1 MKFKVGDKVQY
12 DSGDWLFHG
21 TVAAVI
27 DNSICPCYRLI
38 VDHMEK
44 KNCRFSITQ
53 FEFELE
59 ADNEGDNDLNKRKW
73 EQFEMEYFKKF
84 QDAQKKEVVPV
95 VVTPAPVQV
104 IIPEPAQVT
113 IPESVKAI
121 IPEPVKVI
129 IPEPVLL
136 PDYESQPEPEE
147 QQVAV
152 QQELEPEV
160 VEPQVI
166 ETSKRRRGETWFYYL
181 DLYKAGAKSNAI
193 YNWVADNRRQFKAGK
208 LKQDKFEKLAEIN
221 FSFDTPRK
229 KGIEVVIEEVEE
241 PQIME
246 EPIIVEEPQE
256 EAPKKRR
263 GDIWGNHLE
272 LYKTGV
278 RNSSIYN
285 WVGDNR
291 RQYKAGTLSEDRILR
306 LIEIGFAFNAR
317 PITKKAP
324 VEESPISKI
333 SDSWERNY
341 ELFKSGER
349 SGAIFAW
356 ISQNRRNFKKGSLK
370 PEHLEKLNA
379 IKFPFEIRKKLS

>member
-21 TVAAVI
+21 TITAVI

-44 KNCRFSITQ
+44 KNCKFSITQ

-59 ADNEGDNDLNKRKW
+59 ADSEGDNDLNKRKW

-84 QDAQKKEVVPV
+84 QDAQKKEDVPV
-95 VVTPAPVQV
+95 VIKPEPVQV
-104 IIPEPAQVT
+104 IIPEP
-113 IPESVKAI
+113 VKAI
-121 IPEPVKVI
+121 IPEPV
-129 IPEPVLL
+129 LL
-136 PDYESQPEPEE
+136 PVYDSQPEPEQ
-147 QQVAV
+147 QQVEE
-152 QQELEPEV
+152 QELVPEV

-166 ETSKRRRGETWFYYL
+166 ETSKRRRGETWYYYL
-181 DLYKAGAKSNAI
+181 DLFKAGEKSNAI
-193 YNWVADNRRQFKAGK
+193 YNWVADNRRQFRAGK
-208 LKQDKFEKLAEIN
+208 LKEDKLEKLAEIN
-221 FSFDTPRK
+221 FSFDAPRK
-229 KGIEVVIEEVEE
+229 KAVEIEEEPEPQEPQMPEIQIEPEPVQVEE
-241 PQIME
+241 PTR
-246 EPIIVEEPQE
+246 
-256 EAPKKRR
+256 KKR

-291 RQYKAGTLSEDRILR
+291 RQYKAGTLSEEKILK
-306 LIEIGFAFNAR
+306 LIEIGFAFTAR
-317 PITKKAP
+317 PLTKKAP

-333 SDSWERNY
+333 TDAWERNY

-356 ISQNRRNFKKGSLK
+356 ISQNRRNFKKGTLK
-370 PEHLEKLNA
+370 AEHLEKLNA
-379 IKFPFEIRKKLS
+379 IKFPFEIRKKLT

>member
-21 TVAAVI
+21 TITAVI

-44 KNCRFSITQ
+44 KNCKFSITQ

-59 ADNEGDNDLNKRKW
+59 ADSEGDNDLNKRKW

-84 QDAQKKEVVPV
+84 QDAQKKEDVPV
-95 VVTPAPVQV
+95 VIKPEPVQV
-104 IIPEPAQVT
+104 IIPEP
-113 IPESVKAI
+113 VKAI
-121 IPEPVKVI
+121 IPEPV
-129 IPEPVLL
+129 LL
-136 PDYESQPEPEE
+136 PVYDSQPEPEQ
-147 QQVAV
+147 QQVEE
-152 QQELEPEV
+152 QELVPEV

-166 ETSKRRRGETWFYYL
+166 ETSKRRRGETWYYYL
-181 DLYKAGAKSNAI
+181 DLFKAGEKSNAI
-193 YNWVADNRRQFKAGK
+193 YNWVADNRRQFRAGK
-208 LKQDKFEKLAEIN
+208 LKEDKLEKLAEIN
-221 FSFDTPRK
+221 FSFDAPRK
-229 KGIEVVIEEVEE
+229 KAVEIEEEPEPQEPQMPEIQIEPEPVQVEE
-241 PQIME
+241 PTR
-246 EPIIVEEPQE
+246 
-256 EAPKKRR
+256 KKR

-291 RQYKAGTLSEDRILR
+291 RQYKAGTLSEEKILK
-306 LIEIGFAFNAR
+306 LIEIGFAFTAR
-317 PITKKAP
+317 PLTKKAP

-333 SDSWERNY
+333 TDAWERNY

-356 ISQNRRNFKKGSLK
+356 ISQNRRNFKKGTLK
-370 PEHLEKLNA
+370 AEHLEKLNA